1 MIFGGPLHSATLI
14 SRPNR
19 FLGVVDLG
27 GVTTRCFIPDPGRL
41 EELLRPGSKAY
52 LIERASPTRKTS
64 YDMVL
69 VNLDGVLVSTDS
81 RVPNKVFEEAL
92 NADALAEFRGF
103 RIEKR
108 ETVFGDSRLDFSLT
122 NGEEPILLEA
132 KSCTLVKDGFGLF
145 PDAPTS
151 RGLRHVHELVKA
163 LSLGRAAVLFLI
175 QRGDVKALRP
185 YRERDPKF
193 AQALEDAVDE
203 GVEVYAYSSNV
214 TLEGISIKES
224 VPVMF

>member
-1 MIFGGPLHSATLI
+1 M
-14 SRPNR
+14 RR
-19 FLGVVDLG
+19 
-27 GVTTRCFIPDPGRL
+27 
-41 EELLRPGSKAY
+41 
-52 LIERASPTRKTS
+52 TS

-81 RVPNKVFEEAL
+81 RAPNKVFEEAL
-92 NADALAEFRGF
+92 NADAIAEFRGF

-108 ETVFGDSRLDFSLT
+108 EKVFGDSRLDFSLT
-122 NGEEPILLEA
+122 NGEGSILLEA

-175 QRGDVKALRP
+175 QRGDV
-185 YRERDPKF
+185 E
-193 AQALEDAVDE
+193 AQAVSGERFKI
-203 GVEVYAYSSNV
+203 YSG
-214 TLEGISIKES
+214 TRGCRR
-224 VPVMF
+224 